1 MNSRPAARYLNRT
14 SAPHISTLIFLAGI
28 SALVMNIFLPSLP
41 AMSDHFGVE
50 YSFMQLSV
58 ALYLGVSGFLQ
69 IFIGPLSDKFG
80 RRPVVLTGVS
90 IYCLATIGCLMAQ
103 SGEVFMIF
111 RMLQD
116 VIAVGLVLSRAV
128 IRDMVP
134 GAQAASM
141 IGYVPMGM
149 SLVPMLGPA
158 LGGYL
163 QEHFGWQSN
172 FYVLLAVG
180 LFLLALIWADLGE
193 TAPKSDNSLVQQF
206 REYPELLTSPRFWGY
221 CMAAAFG
228 SGAFFAYL
236 GGAPFVGINVYDL
249 EPAQLGT
256 YFMAPGV
263 GYFAGN
269 FLSGRYSAR
278 VGINRMVLLGAL
290 IACIGPLIP
299 LSLHLLGANTAFTFF
314 GSIVFIGLGNGM
326 TLPNANAGM
335 LSVRPHLA
343 GTAAG
348 LGGAIMI
355 GGGAALSALAGA
367 MLTPGSGDLPLLTLM
382 LTTCALSIVAI
393 LLVIRRERQ
402 LGTL

>member
-111 RMLQD
+111 RMLQA

-141 IGYVPMGM
+141 IGYVTMGM

-236 GGAPFVGINVYDL
+236 GGAPFVGINVNDL